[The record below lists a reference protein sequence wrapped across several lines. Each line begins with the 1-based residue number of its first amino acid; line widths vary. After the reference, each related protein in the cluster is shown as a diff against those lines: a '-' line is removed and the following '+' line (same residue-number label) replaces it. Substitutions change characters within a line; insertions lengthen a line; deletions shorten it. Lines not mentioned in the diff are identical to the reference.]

1 MAAVRQAIPSD
12 RSEIAGVVNRFV
24 AYLLAGGVAALL
36 NWSSRF
42 LFARW
47 FNYPVSIVLA
57 FVIGLIAG
65 FALMRWLVFEAA
77 AKSAARQIPLYLLVN
92 LLALV
97 QTLCVSLIFARWVIP
112 GLGLSVQPEGP
123 AHLIGILVPVV
134 TSYFGHKYLTFR

>member
-1 MAAVRQAIPSD
+1 VTR
-12 RSEIAGVVNRFV
+12 RFV
-24 AYLLAGGVAALL
+24 AYLLAGGAAALL
-36 NWSSRF
+36 NLSSRF
-42 LFARW
+42 VFAHW

-57 FVIGLIAG
+57 FLVGLICG
-65 FALMRWLVFEAA
+65 FVLMRWLVFDGA

-92 LLALV
+92 LLALA

-112 GLGLSVQPEGP
+112 SLGLAIGPEGP